1 MKNNITTKF
10 KGDATDLYVE
20 LAGGLYDL
28 CQKYAELG
36 TVDEV
41 IHGQSVMAQNFDKV
55 VNELENL
62 IIVNDTPTDKQEAS
76 FRKIAQL
83 LSTNP
88 NSITEGNPNGFVETD
103 KFDNV
108 MGTLVLISNYIEKKQ
123 PDKAKSMAME
133 MIKYLYLS
141 GIEYYNIAEAV
152 KELSSIDYE
161 TGLY

>member
-1 MKNNITTKF
+1 MENNITTKF
-10 KGDATDLYVE
+10 KGDATDMYVE
-20 LAGGLYDL
+20 LSGDLYDL
-28 CQKYAELG
+28 CQKYG
-36 TVDEV
+36 NCGDMDSV
-41 IHGQSVMAQNFDKV
+41 IHHNDNFDKIL
-55 VNELENL
+55 NELENF
-62 IIVNDTPTDKQEAS
+62 IIVNDTPTDKQEAN

-108 MGTLVLISNYIEKKQ
+108 MGTLVLISNYIKKKQ
-123 PDKAKSMAME
+123 ADKAKSMAME

>member
-1 MKNNITTKF
+1 MENSITTKF

-20 LAGGLYDL
+20 LAGALYDL

-88 NSITEGNPNGFVETD
+88 DSITEGNPNGFIETD
-103 KFDNV
+103 KFDNI
-108 MGTLVLISNYIEKKQ
+108 MGTLVLIKEHIKKHQ
-123 PDKAKSMAME
+123 PNKAKSIAME
-133 MIKYLYLS
+133 LVNYIYFS
-141 GIEYYNIAEAV
+141 GIEYYNIPEAV